1 MARMDAPGALAEG
14 RWGEARRGFEQS
26 IEELETADAY
36 LGLAN
41 ALWWLGEN
49 EPSVAACTRAY
60 ALHRRE
66 GDVTGMVQSAVWLA
80 ITYKA
85 NFSNSVAANGWLNR
99 AERLLAGRE
108 PDSLHAWIWLAR
120 AYRSLDLRAALDL
133 TERALAIARA
143 AGDVDLELGSIAQ
156 IGLIKVGMGEASNGF
171 ALIDEAMAGVLGGE
185 RSSLDTVAYVC
196 CDMLNACDL
205 ATDMDRATQWV
216 KVADDFINH
225 YGCPFLYA
233 ECRTVYGSV
242 LIASGR
248 WSDAER
254 ELTNAVDMTEGVC
267 PSLHSRALA
276 RMAEL
281 RIRQGRLEDADAMLS
296 AVDESV
302 PTPTDALSR
311 AALLLA
317 RGDASGAQAV
327 LHRCV
332 PKLRKH
338 RMGAAAGL
346 ELLVDSLLAAGDLP
360 AAANAARRLSGL
372 VDVDQ
377 PNDRVA
383 AASLTARGRVA
394 LADGRRDTAR
404 DELERALT
412 LWCGLDLPFEAAC
425 TRADL
430 ARSVAPDDP
439 AAAVA
444 HGRRALTAFD
454 ALGARIEADRVA
466 AFLRT
471 LGVVPRIGAKGLGTL
486 TAREREVLTLLGSGL
501 SNPEIA
507 ARLHVSRKTAAHHV
521 SSVLSKLG
529 LRNRAEAAAY
539 AAHART

>member
-1 MARMDAPGALAEG
+1 
-14 RWGEARRGFEQS
+14 
-26 IEELETADAY
+26 
-36 LGLAN
+36 
-41 ALWWLGEN
+41 
-49 EPSVAACTRAY
+49 
-60 ALHRRE
+60 
-66 GDVTGMVQSAVWLA
+66 MVQSAVWLA

-108 PDSLHAWIWLAR
+108 PDRCTRGSGWPAPTGGSI
-120 AYRSLDLRAALDL
+120 SRAALDL

-143 AGDVDLELGSIAQ
+143 AGDVDLEFGCIAQ

-394 LADGRRDTAR
+394 LADGRRNTAR